1 MDIQNFMQKNQPKKN
16 ENRAFKS
23 ENNDSNRSSTQ
34 SNLEFK
40 NINFIYNP
48 NEKEANKIE
57 HIKMFKKKST
67 QFIAE

>member
-1 MDIQNFMQKNQPKKN
+1 MDIQNFMQKNPPKKN
-16 ENRAFKS
+16 ENRALKS

-48 NEKEANKIE
+48 NDKDPNKIE
-57 HIKMFKKKST
+57 
-67 QFIAE
+67 

>member
-1 MDIQNFMQKNQPKKN
+1 MDIQNFMQKNHPKKN
-16 ENRAFKS
+16 ETRVKS

-48 NEKEANKIE
+48 NEKETNKIE
-57 HIKMFKKKST
+57 QIKMFKKKST
-67 QFIAE
+67 QYIAE